1 MGQDT
6 LLHGKTF
13 VCLSLYCLIPH
24 NPSDLQSSIRS
35 YFSGYA
41 LLVGS
46 SKLLLIVHF
55 SEFLMVSNWKED
67 THCHLDIAYLSRGRM
82 KKSLMSIST
91 TVNLFSALL

>member
-1 MGQDT
+1 MHQDT

-24 NPSDLQSSIRS
+24 NFSGLQSSISS

-55 SEFLMVSNWKED
+55 SEFLTVGTWEKD
-67 THCHLDIAYLSRGRM
+67 TQCHLDAAYLLRGRI

-91 TVNLFSALL
+91 IVNLFSTLL

>member
-1 MGQDT
+1 MRRDT

-13 VCLSLYCLIPH
+13 VCLPLYCLIPH
-24 NPSDLQSSIRS
+24 NLSGLHSSISS

-55 SEFLMVSNWKED
+55 SEFLMVGNWKED
-67 THCHLDIAYLSRGRM
+67 TQCHLDIAYLSRGRM

-91 TVNLFSALL
+91 IVNLFSALL